1 MSRSERLLSLLQV
14 LRRYRTPVSGQT
26 LANELNISIRT
37 LYRDI
42 ASLQAQGATIEGE
55 AGVGYVLRPGYLL
68 PPLML
73 TRDEIEALV
82 LGTRFVAQRTDAQLA
97 GAARDALAKITAVL
111 PVDLRQSLQDTPMI
125 VGPSPAAAPQ
135 AVALSQLRLGIRNEQ
150 VLRITYQDGKG
161 VQTLREIWPFALSF
175 FEGAR
180 VLVAWCCLRQDFRH
194 FRTDRITECHMLEQ
208 RSPKRRAAL
217 LKQWRQQNTIPD
229 RLF

>member
-14 LRRYRTPVSGQT
+14 LRRYRQPVSGQK
-26 LANELNISIRT
+26 LAEELNISIRT

-42 ASLQAQGATIEGE
+42 ASLQAQGADIEGE

-82 LGTRFVAQRTDAQLA
+82 LGTRFVAQRTDEQLA
-97 GAARDALAKITAVL
+97 GAAREALVKITAVL
-111 PVDLRQSLQDTPMI
+111 PEDIRQSLNDITMI
-125 VGPSPAAAPQ
+125 VGPSPAQAPQ
-135 AVALSQLRLGIRNEQ
+135 AVELAQLRQGIRNEQ
-150 VLRITYQDGKG
+150 VLRITYHDGQG
-161 VQTLREIWPFALSF
+161 AQTMREIWPFALSF

-180 VLVAWCCLRQDFRH
+180 VLVAWCCLREDFRH
-194 FRTDRITECHMLEQ
+194 FRTDRIVECQMLEA

-229 RLF
+229 RFF